1 MGPDDWMM
9 TGAMVF
15 SLIMVTPF
23 YMYIKYVIHGL
34 NAFNG
39 LQAVA
44 TFLVALLQCLPIK
57 AN

>member
-1 MGPDDWMM
+1 MLLFLLCLGGQKP
-9 TGAMVF
+9 GV
-15 SLIMVTPF
+15 
-23 YMYIKYVIHGL
+23 KYVIHGL